1 MLIDWFTV
9 GAQVVNFIVLVWLMK
24 RFLYQPILDA
34 IEKRRQEI
42 ARALAEAEA
51 DKERARSER
60 EEFRR
65 RNEDFELRRAELL
78 EEARAE
84 AGRERGR
91 LMEEARSD
99 AEEQRARRREA
110 LRQEHER
117 LEGEIVRRVR
127 EEVLAIAGKALG
139 DLAGSSLEERVAEVF
154 CRRLRE
160 LDAGTRE
167 KLAKALDASRGPV
180 VVRSAFELTATA
192 REALRAAL
200 NETLPAEVSFRTEPD
215 MIGGFEI
222 LFGEQKLAWN
232 VESHLEGLRGRMG
245 EILSERDGGCAPERP
260 EAAS

>member
-9 GAQVVNFIVLVWLMK
+9 GAQVVNFIVLIWLMK
-24 RFLYQPILDA
+24 RFLYRPVLDA

-51 DKERARSER
+51 DKEQARGER

-65 RNEDFELRRAELL
+65 RNEDLEQRRAQLL

-84 AGRERGR
+84 AGAERRR
-91 LMEEARSD
+91 LLEEARRD
-99 AEEQRARRREA
+99 AEEQRAGRREA

-117 LEGEIVRRVR
+117 LEAELARCIR
-127 EEVLAIAGKALG
+127 EEVFAIAGKALG
-139 DLAGSSLEERVAEVF
+139 DLAGSSLEERVVEVF

-160 LDAGTRE
+160 MDPEARE
-167 KLAKALDASRGPV
+167 KLTQALEASRGPV
-180 VVRSAFELTATA
+180 VVRSATELPDTAKA
-192 REALRAAL
+192 ALQEAL
-200 NETLPAEVSFRTEPD
+200 NDSLPAEISFRTDPE

-232 VESHLEGLRGRMG
+232 IESHLQGLHGRVG
-245 EILSERDGGCAPERP
+245 ELLSETEGGCAQPPEGT
-260 EAAS
+260 S